1 MVAVRRFVVFLLLVL
16 TFTTSAWAQKPSPP
30 QGVAVVGVGSAREE
44 AHVLARAVY
53 ASSLRPRTLD
63 EMRARIAAGD
73 PVPQLVSKEA
83 KELGELRAKVTG
95 DDAASRQLLS
105 GMAKQ
110 LNVQALLVL
119 SVQTAEV
126 DGGTQT
132 TESARLFLA
141 ESGDFDAA
149 RYEPEAGVEGP
160 DGWKSTVRSLE
171 GRFPPPPPAPAPNPA
186 TQPVPPT
193 VSPNEAPPSKPF
205 YTSAWFWGAIGAAI
219 LVGGAFYIAS
229 RDTSDDPIHLQ
240 MRVPR

>member
-1 MVAVRRFVVFLLLVL
+1 MRRFVVFLLLVL